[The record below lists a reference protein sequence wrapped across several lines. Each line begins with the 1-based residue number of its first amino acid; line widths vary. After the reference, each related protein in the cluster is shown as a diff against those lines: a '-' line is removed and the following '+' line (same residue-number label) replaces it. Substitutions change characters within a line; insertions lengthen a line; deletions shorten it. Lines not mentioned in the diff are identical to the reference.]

1 MHTANPARARWR
13 EKAIPGSVM
22 TFGLQSEAMS
32 TYIRNRGWVA
42 TRPIEDVGSRGGRG
56 GAVEPL
62 DQVAPSTYSIS
73 K

>member
-1 MHTANPARARWR
+1 
-13 EKAIPGSVM
+13 M